1 MLTAPSRRRPTI
13 PIGLCR
19 AMRFQNLMYTNA
31 TVSNVQYSNVSDKQ
45 GFAAEVK
52 IGVAFGVDFS
62 LETTDSRATDAT
74 ISTSLAQ
81 TARACPF
88 SSRIASPNDQ
98 QQLAAFAGRSTDR
111 DRHADR
117 PRRQPGCVAAA
128 PAADVR
134 CRPTGPSAGH
144 RRRSAADGRYWAAG

>member
-74 ISTSLAQ
+74 YLDVPGPDG
-81 TARACPF
+81 ARLPV

-98 QQLAAFAGRSTDR
+98 QQLAAFAG
-111 DRHADR
+111 
-117 PRRQPGCVAAA
+117 
-128 PAADVR
+128 
-134 CRPTGPSAGH
+134 
-144 RRRSAADGRYWAAG
+144 